1 LDKVTFFELEIS
13 RPGLFGAETSATGS
27 LPATPYELRDLLEKA
42 RITDERV
49 IYSIEILDS
58 KLDYLPQF
66 ISSSTNLYE
75 LNHLAKRLASLSQWE
90 LDCFEGMVMMDATQ
104 TEYAPIIV
112 ERLINMTHSME
123 HCQIAYEAHDDL
135 SLGKFYADNDFI
147 PELEIL
153 SERIF
158 PWLDYSKIGK
168 EMREG
173 EGGVFTPHGYVL
185 QNGEIAKAYQS
196 GDAIP
201 LENPDYT
208 ILLSIGKGV
217 SGQNNLQQ
225 KGYFNDPEYD
235 NDLTVQL
242 KLPAD
247 DAVVSQAVET
257 VGAVSLRECTFYVED
272 CLAPNLAELI
282 TDELN
287 ECNGDITVVDAFAQ
301 LLQKLNREG
310 RLSVYKAMLEAGSK
324 DLTLDD
330 AADLAE
336 QSVDF
341 QLLRETASPLEYARA
356 ELAKH
361 DIPLK
366 GILLGNK
373 DLHHYGQKLMEADN
387 AVCTDYGI
395 LLTPEGMT
403 VEQCL
408 ARPEPSR
415 GMEMK

>member
-1 LDKVTFFELEIS
+1 MDKSTFFELEIS
-13 RPGLFGAETSATGS
+13 RPGLFRAGTSATGT
-27 LPATPYELRDLLEKA
+27 LPAGPYELRDLLEKA
-42 RITDERV
+42 HITDERV

-75 LNHLAKRLASLSQWE
+75 LNHLAKRLVSLSQWE
-90 LDCFEGMVMMDATQ
+90 LDCFEGMVMMDAIQ
-104 TEYAPIIV
+104 TEYAPITV
-112 ERLINMTHSME
+112 ERLINMTHSMSD
-123 HCQIAYEAHDDL
+123 CQVVYEAHDDRT
-135 SLGKFYADNDFI
+135 LGKFYADNDFV
-147 PELEIL
+147 PKFEGVPDEVY
-153 SERIF
+153 SC
-158 PWLDYSKIGK
+158 LDFEKIGK

-185 QNGEIAKAYQS
+185 QNGEIAKTYQS
-196 GDAIP
+196 SDAIP

-208 ILLSIGKGV
+208 ILLSIG
-217 SGQNNLQQ
+217 

-257 VGAVSLRECTFYVED
+257 VGAASLRECTFYVED
-272 CLAPNLAELI
+272 CLAPSLAELI

-287 ECNGDITVVDAFAQ
+287 ECDGGITVVDALAE
-301 LLQKLNREG
+301 LLHKLDREG
-310 RLSVYKAMLEAGSK
+310 RLPVYKAMLEAGPK
-324 DLTLDD
+324 DLTLDE
-330 AADLAE
+330 AVDLAE
-336 QSVDF
+336 QAVDF
-341 QLLRETASPLEYARA
+341 QLMREIASSLEFARA

-366 GILLGNK
+366 GVLLANR
-373 DLHHYGQKLMEADN
+373 DLQHYGQKLMESQGAS
-387 AVCTDYGI
+387 CTEYGI

>member
-1 LDKVTFFELEIS
+1 LDKVTFFKLEIS
-13 RPGLFGAETSATGS
+13 RPGLFRAGTSATGT
-27 LPATPYELRDLLEKA
+27 LPAGPYELRDLLEKA

-75 LNHLAKRLASLSQWE
+75 LNHLAKRLASLRQWE
-90 LDCFEGMVMMDATQ
+90 LDCFEGMVMMDAIQ
-104 TEYAPIIV
+104 TEYAPITV
-112 ERLINMTHSME
+112 ERLINMTHSMSD
-123 HCQIAYEAHDDL
+123 CQVVYEAHDDRT
-135 SLGKFYADNDFI
+135 LGKFYADNDFV
-147 PELEIL
+147 PKLEGVPDEVY
-153 SERIF
+153 SC
-158 PWLDYSKIGK
+158 LDFEKIGK

-185 QNGEIAKAYQS
+185 QNGEIAKTYQS

-208 ILLSIGKGV
+208 ILLSIG
-217 SGQNNLQQ
+217 

-257 VGAVSLRECTFYVED
+257 VGAASLRECTFYVED
-272 CLAPNLAELI
+272 CLAPSLAELI

-287 ECNGDITVVDAFAQ
+287 ECDGGITVVDALAE
-301 LLQKLNREG
+301 LLHKLDREG
-310 RLSVYKAMLEAGSK
+310 RLPVYKAMLEAGPK
-324 DLTLDD
+324 DLTLDE
-330 AADLAE
+330 AVDLAE
-336 QSVDF
+336 QAVDF
-341 QLLRETASPLEYARA
+341 QLMREIASSLEFARA

-366 GILLGNK
+366 GVLLANR
-373 DLHHYGQKLMEADN
+373 DLQHYGQKLMESQGASY
-387 AVCTDYGI
+387 TDYGI

-408 ARPEPSR
+408 ARPKLSC

>member
-1 LDKVTFFELEIS
+1 M
-13 RPGLFGAETSATGS
+13 
-27 LPATPYELRDLLEKA
+27 RDLLEKA
-42 RITDERV
+42 RITDERL

-90 LDCFEGMVMMDATQ
+90 LDCFEGMVMMDAIQ
-104 TEYAPIIV
+104 TEYAPITV
-112 ERLINMTHSME
+112 ERLINMTHSMSD
-123 HCQIAYEAHDDL
+123 CQVVYEAHDDRT
-135 SLGKFYADNDFI
+135 LGKFYADNDFV
-147 PELEIL
+147 PKLEGVPDEVY
-153 SERIF
+153 SC
-158 PWLDYSKIGK
+158 LDFEKIGK

-185 QNGEIAKAYQS
+185 QNGEIAKTYQS

-208 ILLSIGKGV
+208 ILLSIG
-217 SGQNNLQQ
+217 

-257 VGAVSLRECTFYVED
+257 VGAASLRECTFYVED
-272 CLAPNLAELI
+272 CLAPSLAELI

-287 ECNGDITVVDAFAQ
+287 ECDGGITVVDALAE
-301 LLQKLNREG
+301 LLHKLDREG
-310 RLSVYKAMLEAGSK
+310 RLPVYKAMLEAGPK
-324 DLTLDD
+324 DLTLDE

-336 QSVDF
+336 QAVDV
-341 QLLRETASPLEYARA
+341 QLLREIVSPLEYARA

-366 GILLGNK
+366 GVLLANR
-373 DLHHYGQKLMEADN
+373 DLQHYGQKLMESHGAS
-387 AVCTDYGI
+387 CTGYGI

-403 VEQCL
+403 MEQCL